1 MNINPEYIQKKEFHT
16 TFKGYNMEEVDKFLD
31 VIAIEFD
38 RLFKKNKE
46 LQENL
51 DRIKFENPPQEEDI
65 GKLVSDVLV
74 SAHKVADEIKKKAE
88 LDAKAIIEQKKSIE
102 ENEISDLISRKH
114 DIEGKIQILNNY
126 YKNLVLKIRNILNDF
141 DLKLSELDKDF
152 TIDKEIGDTKT
163 DVNKMADEKLIE
175 EQVIEDKTKNLNLE
189 EEAESEVDKKL
200 REFIEEN
207 NQSEDMNYSKEK
219 GDEKDRHE
227 LKKEEDIPREK
238 KKLDIANP
246 DIINEFFNDDEK
258 RSY

>member
-51 DRIKFENPPQEEDI
+51 DRIKFENPSQEEDI
-65 GKLVSDVLV
+65 SKLVSDVLV

-88 LDAKAIIEQKKSIE
+88 LDAKEIIEQKKSVE
-102 ENEISDLISRKH
+102 ENEISGLLSRKQ
-114 DIEGKIQILNNY
+114 DIEEKIQILDNY
-126 YKNLVLKIRNILNDF
+126 YKNLVSKIKNILNDF
-141 DLKLSELDKDF
+141 DLKLSEMDKDF
-152 TIDKEIGDTKT
+152 MIDKGVT
-163 DVNKMADEKLIE
+163 DIRTDANKMVGNKSIE
-175 EQVIEDKTKNLNLE
+175 EQIAGDKAKNQNLE

-207 NQSEDMNYSKEK
+207 NQSIDIGHNKEK
-219 GDEKDRHE
+219 DEQKGNYGF
-227 LKKEEDIPREK
+227 KEEENISREK

-246 DIINEFFNDDEK
+246 DIINEFFSDDEK